1 MPDLN
6 HFEYYLEKNEEEGG
20 YYWKFL
26 EMDDKQIFDRINY
39 YVKKMSEI
47 LLEVQNPQLKQKM
60 KDRIY
65 QYVKHT
71 GITHFTKD
79 GMESILTSEQ
89 MLDCLEVQIMQFC
102 DKIANEEY
110 GDNSGMPINTK
121 LDMNSILMYIKE
133 MEISDDKKFE
143 LMNKL
148 IKAINEKDYS
158 NVQDINAEIIYD
170 LLKLYPNMADK
181 LLHEYSQSIPE
192 YFFKYLEV
200 SKDPEY
206 ILRKAERFYKE
217 NIQIGIDPRIP
228 LGLEIEANHRIPI
241 KINLWEQDGFWPY
254 REYNEPTVPVGEE
267 IACPP
272 IHDKPEELSKVCAL
286 IETMAEEGFYYDDSK
301 GNAAGQINIG
311 LEYLNSARAVA
322 NFYEI
327 FGNCEELLFHICNA
341 EGQLTRQPLYRNSRF
356 KPISE
361 IIGTRVI
368 DEDIDRIE
376 LLKLLYP
383 PYNKRENDEYIQG
396 LQYKKNTV
404 GIRDLFNSKRA
415 RLEIKISNG
424 SVDYREWINNMRLF
438 GKMVEMSRRLAE
450 IQEKD
455 DITPEEEHLLWLK
468 ENLSNPDSTLED
480 KLYDLMDLLFE
491 EDEIKNIY
499 IDRFYA
505 LEQKIK
511 ETGTKKYDYPRYEHK
526 GREKMFGIVDF
537 QQQYKSQIETGRV
550 ISYDPETGIYKEDG
564 KEERI

>member
-1 MPDLN
+1 M
-6 HFEYYLEKNEEEGG
+6 EGGKYLE
-20 YYWKFL
+20 FL
-26 EMDDKQIFDRINY
+26 KMDDKQIFDKIGY
-39 YVKKMSEI
+39 SVKNLSKVLSEI
-47 LLEVQNPQLKQKM
+47 QDPQLKQNIKE
-60 KDRIY
+60 RIY

-71 GITHFTKD
+71 GITGFSQEEIK
-79 GMESILTSEQ
+79 SILTSEQ
-89 MLDCLEVQIMQFC
+89 ILDCTEARITKFSDRV
-102 DKIANEEY
+102 ANEDY
-110 GDNSGMPINTK
+110 GDDSSMPTITK
-121 LDMNSILMYIKE
+121 LDMNSILMYIKD
-133 MEISDDKKFE
+133 MEINDDKKIE
-143 LMNKL
+143 LMNRV

-170 LLKLYPNMADK
+170 LLKSNPYLADK
-181 LLHEYSQSIPE
+181 LMQEHSDRIPP
-192 YFFKYLEV
+192 YFLKYIEI
-200 SKDPEY
+200 SKNPEY
-206 ILRKAERFYKE
+206 ILRKAEQFYEE
-217 NIQIGIDPRIP
+217 NIQIGIDPRIQ

-241 KINLWEQDGFWPY
+241 KINLWEQKGFLHY
-254 REYNEPTVPVGEE
+254 KEYDEATIAVGREV
-267 IACPP
+267 ACPP

-286 IETMAEEGFYYDDSK
+286 IETLAEEGFYYDEES

-311 LEYLNSARAVA
+311 LDYLNSTKSVI

-327 FGNCEELLFHICNA
+327 FGNCEELLLHICNVQ
-341 EGQLTRQPLYRNSRF
+341 GQLTRQQIYGNSRF
-356 KPISE
+356 NPISE
-361 IIGTRVI
+361 IIGTQVI

-383 PYNKRENDEYIQG
+383 SNDEHIQG
-396 LQYKKNTV
+396 LEYKKNTV
-404 GIRDLFNSKRA
+404 GIRDLFHPKKA
-415 RLEIKISNG
+415 RLEIKFPNG
-424 SVDYREWINNMRLF
+424 SLDYRVWIDNMRLF

-505 LEQKIK
+505 LEQKII
-511 ETGTKKYDYPRYEHK
+511 ETGTKKYDYPRYEHE

-550 ISYDPETGIYKEDG
+550 ISYNPETGIYKEDG
-564 KEERI
+564 KEEII